1 MSMARRRPSRK
12 ELKEKRKAKRKAN
25 KELRERQ
32 EAKGLVVPQAPPSQT
47 NRKSEYQSA
56 EEEQAARQDATVEQ
70 LRVMRELLPKLLVR
84 LSKIPDYRNPKKIKH
99 RMAVLMAYGVLMF
112 VFQMS
117 SRREANQKMTRPMFM
132 DNLRLFFPEIED
144 LPHHDTLNRLL
155 EGIGEDVSEI
165 ESALLD
171 LMERLIRKKKF
182 RRYLIDNSYPIAIDG
197 SQKQVRKD
205 LLSPEWLERRVG
217 KGKDGDGRTQ
227 YYVSVL
233 EANLV
238 FNNGMVIPLM
248 SEFLDYGKGDTSN
261 DKQDCETRAF
271 YRLADR
277 LKKRF
282 PCLRVMVLLDG
293 LYAQGPVMEFCMRK
307 NWDFMIVLQ
316 DESLPS
322 VWEEFESLKKL
333 QSNNRLKQAWGIRTQ
348 RFRWVSDIEYVF
360 GPNGRKRLTV
370 HVVVCDETWEE
381 TDDKN
386 QTVTTKK
393 SRHAWLSSRPLTK
406 KNVHERCNL
415 GARHRWGIESGFL
428 VEKRYGYYY
437 EHCFS
442 FNWDAMRGY
451 HYLMR
456 IGHAL
461 NVLVQ
466 FTSVLFKRVREMGLG
481 RFIEFVRETMAGRWL
496 NGGEVRKRLQ
506 APLQLR
512 LE

>member
-1 MSMARRRPSRK
+1 MARRRPSRM
-12 ELKEKRKAKRKAN
+12 ELKEERKAKRRAN

-32 EAKGLVVPQAPPSQT
+32 KAKGLVVPLAPPAQT
-47 NRKSEYQSA
+47 NRKSEYQSV

-70 LRVMRELLPKLLVR
+70 LRVMRELLPGILVQ
-84 LSKIPDYRNPKKIKH
+84 LSKIPDYRNPKKSKH
-99 RMAVLMAYGVLMF
+99 RMAVLMAYGILMF

-132 DNLRLFFPEIED
+132 ENLRLFFSELED
-144 LPHHDTLNRLL
+144 LPHHDALNRVLDGL
-155 EGIGEDVSEI
+155 GEDVNEI
-165 ESALLD
+165 EKAYLD

-182 RRYLIDNSYPIAIDG
+182 RRYLIENSYPIAIDG

-205 LLSPEWLERRVG
+205 LLSPEWLERKVG
-217 KGKDGDGRTQ
+217 KGEDQDGRTQ
-227 YYVSVL
+227 YYVYVL

-238 FNNGMVIPLM
+238 LNNGMVLPLM
-248 SEFLDYGKGDTSN
+248 SEFLDFGKGDTSN

-293 LYAQGPVMEFCMRK
+293 LYAQGPVMEFCVKK

-316 DESLPS
+316 DDSLPS
-322 VWEEFESLKKL
+322 VWEEFEGLKKL
-333 QSNNRLKQAWGIRTQ
+333 QPENQFKQTWGIRTQ
-348 RFRWVSDIEYVF
+348 RFRWVSDIEYAF
-360 GPNGRKRLTV
+360 GPNGRKQLEV
-370 HVVVCDETWEE
+370 HVVVCHESWEE
-381 TDDKN
+381 IDDN
-386 QTVTTKK
+386 NEPVTKT
-393 SRHAWLSSRPLTK
+393 SRHAWLSSQPLTK
-406 KNVHERCNL
+406 KNLHERCNL
-415 GARHRWGIESGFL
+415 GARHRWGIESGLL
-428 VEKRYGYYY
+428 VEKRYGYNY

-442 FNWDAMRGY
+442 YSWDAMRGY

-461 NVLVQ
+461 NVIAQ
-466 FTSVLFKRVREMGLG
+466 FTSVLFKTVREMGLG

-496 NGGEVRKRLQ
+496 NVGEVQKRLQ
-506 APLQLR
+506 ATFQLR